1 MLLDTLSALIRLHDL
16 ETRPFF
22 HTSEERERAE
32 REIDRCREELDD
44 SLLSAYEAR
53 KVRYGRTAVVPMS
66 RNTCTGCNIALP
78 SKGVKEIAEDVHVC
92 EHCNRLI
99 YDPDF
104 ALDFV

>member
-16 ETRPFF
+16 ETRSSF
-22 HTSEERERAE
+22 HSEDERERAQ
-32 REIDRCREELDD
+32 REIKRCREELDGD
-44 SLLSAYEAR
+44 LIIAYEAR
-53 KVRYGRTAVVPMS
+53 KTRYGRSAVVPMS
-66 RNTCTGCNIALP
+66 GNSCSGCNIALP
-78 SKGVKEIAEDVHVC
+78 SKGVQEIAEDVHVC